1 MSESIAEAQDS
12 IVDEFSFF
20 DDWQDKYAHLIDLGR
35 ELSPLAEDEKTE
47 NRIVRGCQSQVW
59 LIPEQDGNKIIFR
72 AESDA
77 LIVNGLIAVLLRIF
91 SGRTA
96 DEILGASL
104 DFLERI
110 GLSSH
115 LSMNRTNGLHSMIK
129 TMRAHAESLK

>member
-35 ELSPLAEDEKTE
+35 ELTPLAEEKKTE
-47 NRIVRGCQSQVW
+47 DRMVRGCQSQVW
-59 LIPEQDGNKIIFR
+59 LIPEREGDKIVFR

-77 LIVNGLIAVLLRIF
+77 LIVNGLIAILLRIY

-110 GLSSH
+110 GLSNH

-129 TMRAHAESLK
+129 TIRAHAQQA

>member
-1 MSESIAEAQDS
+1 MTESIAEAQDS

-35 ELSPLAEDEKTE
+35 ELTPLAEEEKTE
-47 NRIVRGCQSQVW
+47 ERIVRGCQSQVW
-59 LIPEQDGNKIIFR
+59 LIPEREGEQIIFR

-77 LIVNGLIAVLLRIF
+77 LIVNGLIAILLRIF
-91 SGRTA
+91 SGRTP
-96 DEILGASL
+96 DEILAASL

-115 LSMNRTNGLHSMIK
+115 LSMNRTNGLHSMIN
-129 TMRAHAESLK
+129 TMRAHAEAVK